1 MVGTGLRGVSNNTP
15 VVEVIRLIMEAEK
28 TPMTVMEL
36 TERLKDAWGRN
47 LPCNPYD
54 DYCIVYKLAAGVLQ
68 CEASF
73 AGLAD
78 GRPPVVSRINP
89 DDEPAAVT
97 PGMRFEGMHRIKD
110 DVKNIVLSL
119 PQ

>member
-15 VVEVIRLIMEAEK
+15 VAEVIRLILESENR
-28 TPMTVMEL
+28 PMSVMEL

-54 DYCIVYKLAAGVLQ
+54 DCCIVYKIAAGVLQ

-73 AGLAD
+73 ENVEG

-89 DDEPAAVT
+89 DDEPVAVS
-97 PGMRFEGMHRIKD
+97 PGMRFEGINQIKD
-110 DVKNIVLSL
+110 DVKNIMLTL
-119 PQ
+119 PH